1 MEEFFSGVLLG
12 APISAAVHIVAH
24 QGSVVAVDGGRG
36 VIQSGQQVFLD
47 IADIGGVLPHTVQHI
62 LDVGAVQLQ
71 EPGLDHLRRVVVPG
85 NADGLPVGAHRI
97 HHELHQFVQTVPVKR
112 MVSDEVVIL
121 DVLQNQFPVVLPFPH
136 PIPSGPIRA
145 PGGLG
150 A

>member
-1 MEEFFSGVLLG
+1 MPASTE
-12 APISAAVHIVAH
+12 
-24 QGSVVAVDGGRG
+24 
-36 VIQSGQQVFLD
+36 QVFLD
-47 IADIGGVLPHTVQHI
+47 IADIGGILPHPIQHI
-62 LDVGAVQLQ
+62 LDVRAVQLQ

-85 NADGLPVGAHRI
+85 NADGLPAGAYRV
-97 HHELHQFVQTVPVKR
+97 HHELHQLVHAVPVKL
-112 MVSDEVVIL
+112 MALDEAVVL